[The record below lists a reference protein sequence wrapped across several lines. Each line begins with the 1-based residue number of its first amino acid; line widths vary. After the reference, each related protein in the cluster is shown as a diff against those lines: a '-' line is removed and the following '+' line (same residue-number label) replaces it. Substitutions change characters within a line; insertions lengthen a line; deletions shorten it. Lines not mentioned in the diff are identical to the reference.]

1 VRTPSVSLRLLLMI
15 VLALAFAL
23 VTMPLFK
30 AALETALPGPVWL
43 QHLLHYQPGQGGAP
57 ATYDLGRI
65 SRRYLLLVAL
75 AVFIGLRRWVP
86 WGALLR
92 RGFPPRLNRSRHL
105 WFGIAAGVV
114 LATIYGALLVA
125 TGNLGWA
132 RPGALALAGRS
143 MEFAL
148 GAAFIGLLEE
158 SMFRGVYF
166 RAMVR
171 DWGVT
176 WAVVGS
182 GSVFAVLHCISGG
195 LRVPIGWSPA
205 IGLTLFKTYFTVLGS
220 PLPDLR
226 LMVGL
231 FLLATLLALL
241 YLRTG
246 ALWTP
251 IGLHGGLVFG
261 TKLLKKMFDRTADF
275 PTWLL
280 GDRTFIVSGIAVW
293 GLMLIAILVVPRL
306 APRGPAARRRQ
317 RRCGVTQRADSTPA
331 TG

>member
-1 VRTPSVSLRLLLMI
+1 MRTPSVSLRLLLMI

-30 AALETALPGPVWL
+30 VGLESALPGPVWL
-43 QHLLHYQPGQGGAP
+43 QHLLHYEAGQGGAP

-92 RGFPPRLNRSRHL
+92 RGFPPRVSSSRHL
-105 WFGIAAGVV
+105 RFGVASGVV
-114 LATIYGALLVA
+114 LAAIYGALLVA
-125 TGNLGWA
+125 TGTLGWA
-132 RPGALALAGRS
+132 RPDALALAGRTV
-143 MEFAL
+143 EFAL

-171 DWGVT
+171 DWGVP
-176 WAVVGS
+176 WALVGS
-182 GSVFAVLHCISGG
+182 GSIFAVLHCISGG
-195 LRVPIGWSPA
+195 LRVPVGWNPT

-246 ALWTP
+246 ALWAS

-280 GDRTFIVSGIAVW
+280 GDRTFIVSGVAVW
-293 GLMLIAILVVPRL
+293 GLILVAILVVPRL
-306 APRGPAARRRQ
+306 APRGPAARRRA
-317 RRCGVTQRADSTPA
+317 RSA
-331 TG
+331 TARQAS